1 MCGYFPSSKKIRGSF
16 GQFSIDI
23 GKEIYDITTSQRIIQ
38 KKNMKSEIIN
48 VIISDVPIIGNID

>member
-1 MCGYFPSSKKIRGSF
+1 MCGYLPSSKKIRGSF

-38 KKNMKSEIIN
+38 KKNMNSQKLSML
-48 VIISDVPIIGNID
+48 